1 MEQVLGLKCYIC
13 HTDNN
18 ESCMNE
24 LYDCPA
30 DQAYDRCMTTI
41 YKSRKSNMNILYN
54 IYKCQSL
61 CNFSICSV
69 DTTAIDG
76 KHIKKECA
84 LAPCH
89 LRGVGKINFANFKS
103 DCETSAQDCTFCC
116 PEDGCNKDAAPST
129 LHSTSVQ
136 LICLMLVLVHLHHL
150 FYRH

>member
-1 MEQVLGLKCYIC
+1 MANFTKYSLHISFICVLLYASMEQVLGLKCYIC

-41 YKSRKSNMNILYN
+41 YKSP
-54 IYKCQSL
+54 
-61 CNFSICSV
+61 
-69 DTTAIDG
+69 IDG